1 MKHNFTSQPQPA
13 NRKNSTLQAFLL
25 PVVLIT
31 LFLLFLGPNIFAQ
44 CTLAC
49 NNQINLSIS
58 ETCNAE
64 VTYDMMLEDA
74 NNPGICTPT
83 GSAFFFEVVVMG
95 QNGISVLPT
104 SPFVTDAEVGQ
115 LLNVKIR
122 HLASNNLCWGTVL
135 VEDKLAPILTCPADL
150 TVQCTEAMDVAQ
162 TGTATAQECSNFSLT
177 FSDAEI
183 DLSCG
188 DPIKQINRTFF
199 AIDQYGYSSSCVQ
212 TISIANPDINAVV
225 FPLNFDD
232 VDQPVLACEAVAAN
246 ASLTEPSNSGYPT
259 LNALPIEEGSNPC
272 GINVGYSDN
281 IIDICDGTYKIVRS
295 WTILEWCT
303 STIRNDI
310 QIIKVAD
317 DDGPVLACQTVIN
330 VGTTSSSTCTA
341 SVLLPAATV
350 SDLCSGI
357 AQVQIFTQYGTV
369 TGNGGVISN
378 MPIGTHDVTYQAT
391 DNCGNSSTCAATV
404 TVSDDDSPTVVCDE
418 FTVVTLN
425 ESGIA
430 FVNAQTFDD
439 GSYDNCCLDEFSA
452 RRVNAGCD
460 VSNTFGEQVK
470 FCCTDIGTPVEVEM
484 RVTDCFGNANVCNV
498 IATISENSA
507 PEITCPAPVTLLC
520 TDDYDDLSLTG
531 EPTATDAC
539 GFANPTSATVA
550 NLNNCG
556 SGTVTRTFTVTDN
569 QGSSNTCTQT
579 ITLIDNTPWSVNF
592 PADYTAGACTS
603 PDDLDPEDLPAPFN
617 APTFINDDC
626 EQLAV
631 NVSDEFFQ
639 VAPPACFK
647 IIRTWKVIDWCIYDA
662 ANPNGPGQLSAE
674 QVIIVMD
681 NEAPEV
687 VCPVDFTVATN
698 AVNCL
703 GTVSFPQLTVTDC
716 SEDIQISISSDLG
729 AGFGP
734 FNNVAPGVYS
744 ATYFISDGCG
754 NVTTCA
760 TDVTVEE
767 NSLPTPYCVGGLTI
781 ELSPVDTDG
790 DGQNDNG
797 YVEIWASDFDAGSFD
812 NCGGFVTLSLSPDSA
827 DTNAGY
833 TCADVGVNAV
843 NLYVTD
849 EDGNQDF
856 CQTLLF
862 VESVPNVCGSD
873 DFVIAGAISDEYGN
887 MLSNAEVSVNDG
899 ITAPNMTDDAGT
911 YHFDDM
917 TAGNDFTVSP
927 ELTTLPSNGITTY
940 DLVLI
945 RKHVLTDLM
954 LDSPYKIIGADINN
968 NGAVTT
974 ADIVELRKLI
984 LTTYTDF
991 PSNTSWRFVDAE
1003 YEFANPAN
1011 PFQDGFPEIY
1021 NINNLENDMMTV
1033 DFVAIKVGDMN
1044 GTASTNGLMDNEGD
1058 ERTDDA
1064 LVFQTDDKALE
1075 IGEAYTMPI
1084 FAQSIEAIN
1093 SGQFTFAFDS
1103 EDIDI
1108 QSIEVNSDADFS
1120 DYEFATHA
1128 VNEGIITAAWYRDA
1142 AVQYDAKTPLFY
1154 INLVAK
1160 NATRLSDIATINSD
1174 KTKAI
1179 AYTEAGAGLNIALN
1193 FIAIPEVIAVAT
1205 LQQNSPNPFNNT
1217 TTITFDLPKGET
1229 GTLEIT
1235 DLSGRVIYSQAGFAA
1250 GRNEV
1255 RVNGKIF
1262 ATAGVYFYRLRTGNS
1277 VITRKMVKGL

>member
-1 MKHNFTSQPQPA
+1 MKHNFTSQA
-13 NRKNSTLQAFLL
+13 ETRKTSVLQAFLL
-25 PVVLIT
+25 PIVLIT
-31 LFLLFLGPNIFAQ
+31 LFLLFLGQNIFAQ

-64 VTYDMMLEDA
+64 VTYDMMLQDP
-74 NNPGICTPT
+74 NNPGTCSPT
-83 GSAFFFEVVVMG
+83 GSAFFFEVIIMS
-95 QNGISVLPT
+95 QNGTTVLPT

-115 LLNVKIR
+115 LLNVKVR
-122 HLASNNLCWGTVL
+122 HISSNNLCWGTVL
-135 VEDKLAPILTCPADL
+135 VEDKLAPILSCPVDL
-150 TVQCTEAMDVAQ
+150 TVQCTEAIGTAQ
-162 TGTATAQECSNFSLT
+162 TGTATAQECSNFTLDFYDT
-177 FSDAEI
+177 EL
-183 DLSCG
+183 DLNCG

-199 AIDQYGYSSSCVQ
+199 AIDEYGYSSNCVQ
-212 TISIANPDINAVV
+212 TISVANPDINAVV
-225 FPLNFDD
+225 FPLNFDNI
-232 VDQPVLACEAVAAN
+232 DQPVLACEAVAAN

-259 LNALPIEEGSNPC
+259 LNNLPIEEGSNPC

-303 STIRNDI
+303 STVRNDI

-317 DDGPVLACQTVIN
+317 DDGPALTCQAVIN
-330 VGTTSSSTCTA
+330 VGTTSSNSCTA
-341 SVLLPAATV
+341 SALLPAAQV

-357 AQVQIFTQYGTV
+357 AQVQIFSQYGTV
-369 TGNGGVISN
+369 NSNGGVLPN
-378 MPIGTHDVTYQAT
+378 MPIGTHIVTYQAT

-404 TVSDDDSPTVVCDE
+404 TISDDDSPTVVCDE

-452 RRVNAGCD
+452 RRVNAGCG
-460 VSNTFGEQVK
+460 VGTTFGEQVK

-484 RVTDCFGNANVCNV
+484 RVTDCFGNANVCNI

-507 PEITCPAPVTLLC
+507 PQITCPAAVTLLC
-520 TDDYDDLSLTG
+520 TDDYNDLSLTG
-531 EPTATDAC
+531 EPTATDGC
-539 GFANPTSATVA
+539 GFTNPTSTTVT

-556 SGTVTRTFTVTDN
+556 SGTVTRTFTVSDN
-569 QGSSNTCTQT
+569 QGLTNTCNQT

-603 PDDLDPEDLPAPFN
+603 PEDLDPEDLPAPFN
-617 APTFINDDC
+617 VPTFVNDDC

-631 NVSDEFFQ
+631 NVTDEFFQ
-639 VAPPACFK
+639 IAPPACFK
-647 IIRTWKVIDWCIYDA
+647 IIRTWKVIDWCVYNA
-662 ANPNGPGQLSAE
+662 ANPNGPGQMTAE
-674 QVIIVMD
+674 QIIIVMD
-681 NEAPEV
+681 NDAPEV
-687 VCPVDFTVATN
+687 VCPADFTVSTN
-698 AVNCL
+698 STNCL
-703 GTVSFPQLTVTDC
+703 GTVSWPQPSVTDC
-716 SEDIQISISSDLG
+716 SDNIQVSISSDLG

-734 FNNVAPGVYS
+734 FNNVTPGIYS

-754 NVTTCA
+754 NVTTCT

-767 NSLPTPYCVGGLTI
+767 NGAPTPYCVGGLTI

-790 DGQNDNG
+790 DGQTDNG

-812 NCGGFVTLSLSPDSA
+812 NCGGFVTLSLSPDPT
-827 DTNAGY
+827 DTNQGY
-833 TCADVGVNAV
+833 TCADVGANAV

-849 EDGNQDF
+849 QDGNQDF

-862 VESVPNVCGSD
+862 VESVPNVCGSE
-873 DFVIAGAISDEYGN
+873 DFVIAGAISDENGN

-899 ITAPNMTDDAGT
+899 ITAPNMTDDAGA
-911 YHFDDM
+911 YHFEEM

-927 ELTTLPSNGITTY
+927 ELTDLPSNGVTTY

-945 RKHVLTDLM
+945 RKHILNDVL

-968 NGAVTT
+968 NSNVTT

-984 LTTYTDF
+984 LTTYSDF
-991 PSNTSWRFVDAE
+991 PNNTSWRFVDAD

-1021 NINNLENDMMTV
+1021 NINNLENDIMAV

-1044 GTASTNGLMDNEGD
+1044 GTASTNGLMDNEGE

-1064 LVFQTDDKALE
+1064 LIFQTNDKALE
-1075 IGEAYTMPI
+1075 IGETYEMPI
-1084 FAQSIEAIN
+1084 YAQSAEAIS
-1093 SGQFTFAFDS
+1093 SGQFTFSFNS

-1108 QSIEVNSDADFS
+1108 QSLTVNSEADFS
-1120 DYEFATHA
+1120 DFEFATHT
-1128 VNEGIITAAWYRDA
+1128 VNEGIITAAWYRDN
-1142 AVQYDAKTPLFY
+1142 AVKYDAKMPLFF

-1160 NATRLSDIATINSD
+1160 NATRLSDIARINSD

-1179 AYTEAGAGLNIALN
+1179 AYTEAGAGLNVALN
-1193 FIAIPEVIAVAT
+1193 FIAAPEVIAVAT
-1205 LQQNSPNPFNNT
+1205 LQQNNPNPFSNT

-1229 GTLEIT
+1229 GALEIT
-1235 DLSGRVIYSQAGFAA
+1235 DLSGRIIYSQAGFAA

-1255 RVNGKIF
+1255 RLNAKIF
-1262 ATAGVYFYRLRTGNS
+1262 ATAGVYFYRLRTENG
-1277 VITRKMVKGL
+1277 VITRKMVATK

>member
-1 MKHNFTSQPQPA
+1 MKHNFTSQPQPTS
-13 NRKNSTLQAFLL
+13 RKNSVLQAFLL
-25 PVVLIT
+25 PIVLII
-31 LFLLFLGPNIFAQ
+31 LFLLFLGQNIFAQ

-64 VTYDMMLEDA
+64 VTYDMMLEDP
-74 NNPGICTPT
+74 NNPGICSPT
-83 GSAFFFEVVVMG
+83 GSAFFFEVVVMS
-95 QNGISVLPT
+95 QNGTTVLPT

-115 LLNVKIR
+115 LLNVKVR

-135 VEDKLAPILTCPADL
+135 VEDKLAPILTCPADV
-150 TVQCTEAMDVAQ
+150 TVQCTESLDISA
-162 TGTATAQECSNFSLT
+162 TGNATAQECSDFSLT
-177 FSDAEI
+177 SSDAEI
-183 DLSCG
+183 DLNCG

-199 AIDQYGYSSSCVQ
+199 AIDQYGYSSQCVQ
-212 TISIANPDINAVV
+212 TISIANPDINAVQ
-225 FPLNFDD
+225 FPLNFDNI
-232 VDQPVLACEAVAAN
+232 DQPVMACEAVSAN
-246 ASLTEPSNSGYPT
+246 PNLTEPNNSGYPT
-259 LNALPIEEGSNPC
+259 LNGLPIEEGANPC

-317 DDGPVLACQTVIN
+317 DDGPVLTCQAVIN

-341 SVLLPAATV
+341 SVLLPAANV

-357 AQVQIFTQYGTV
+357 NQVQIFSQYGTV
-369 TGNGGVISN
+369 NGNGGVIGN

-439 GSYDNCCLDEFSA
+439 GSYDNCCLEAFSA
-452 RRVNAGCD
+452 RRVNPGCE
-460 VSNTFGEQVK
+460 VGNSFGEQVK
-470 FCCTDIGTPVEVEM
+470 FCCTDIGTPVAVEM
-484 RVTDCFGNANVCNV
+484 RVTDCFGNENTCN
-498 IATISENSA
+498 ITATVSENSA
-507 PEITCPAPVTLLC
+507 PQITCPSPVTLSC
-520 TDDYDDLSLTG
+520 TDDYNDLSLTG
-531 EPTATDAC
+531 EPTATDGC
-539 GFANPTSATVA
+539 GFTNPTFTTVT

-569 QGSSNTCTQT
+569 QGFSNTCNQT
-579 ITLIDNTPWSVNF
+579 ITLVDNTPWSVNF

-603 PDDLDPEDLPAPFN
+603 PEDLDPEDLPAPFN
-617 APTFINDDC
+617 APTFVNDDC

-647 IIRTWKVIDWCIYDA
+647 IIRTWKVIDWCVYDA
-662 ANPNGPGQLSAE
+662 ANPNGPGQMTAE
-674 QVIIVMD
+674 QVIVVMD
-681 NEAPEV
+681 NDAPEV
-687 VCPVDFTVATN
+687 VCPADFTISTN
-698 AVNCL
+698 TENCL
-703 GTVSFPQLTVTDC
+703 GTVTWPQPNVTDC
-716 SEDIQISISSDLG
+716 SDNIQISITSDLG
-729 AGFGP
+729 VGYGP
-734 FNNVAPGVYS
+734 FNNVAPGTYN
-744 ATYFISDGCG
+744 ATYYISDGCG
-754 NVTTCA
+754 NVTTCS
-760 TDVTVEE
+760 TSVTVDE

-781 ELSPVDTDG
+781 ELAPVDTDG
-790 DGQNDNG
+790 DGETDNG

-812 NCGGFVTLSLSPDSA
+812 NCGGFVTLSLSPDSNE
-827 DTNAGY
+827 TNAGY

-849 EDGNQDF
+849 QDGNQDF

-862 VESVPNVCGSD
+862 VESVPNVCSSE

-899 ITAPNMTDDAGT
+899 VTAPNMTDNAGA
-911 YHFDDM
+911 YYFDEM

-927 ELTTLPSNGITTY
+927 QLTELPLNGVTTY
-940 DLVLI
+940 DLLLI
-945 RKHVLTDLM
+945 RKHILTDLL
-954 LDSPYKIIGADINN
+954 LDSPYKLIGADINN

-984 LTTYTDF
+984 LTTYSDF
-991 PSNTSWRFVDAE
+991 PNNNSWRFVDAD
-1003 YEFANPAN
+1003 YEFVNPAN
-1011 PFQDGFPEIY
+1011 PFQEGFPEIY
-1021 NINNLENDMMTV
+1021 SINNLENDMMAV
-1033 DFVAIKVGDMN
+1033 DFVAIKIGDMN
-1044 GTASTNGLMDNEGD
+1044 GTASTNGFMDNEGD

-1064 LVFQTDDKALE
+1064 LVFQTNDKELAA
-1075 IGEAYTMPI
+1075 GETYEMPVY
-1084 FAQSIEAIN
+1084 AQSAEAIE
-1093 SGQFTFAFDS
+1093 SGQFTFTINS

-1108 QSIEVNSDADFS
+1108 QSIRVNSEADFS
-1120 DYEFATHA
+1120 NFEFATHA
-1128 VNEGIITAAWYRDA
+1128 INEGIITAAWYRDN
-1142 AVQYDAKTPLFY
+1142 AVKYDAKTPLFY
-1154 INLVAK
+1154 ISLVAK
-1160 NATRLSDIATINSD
+1160 NTTRLSDIAAINSD

-1179 AYTEAGAGLNIALN
+1179 AYTTAGEGLNVNLN
-1193 FIAIPEVIAVAT
+1193 FSSTPEVITIAT
-1205 LQQNSPNPFNNT
+1205 LQQNSPNPFSDA

-1229 GTLEIT
+1229 GKLEIT
-1235 DLSGRVIYSQAGFAA
+1235 DLSGRIIYSQAGFAE

-1255 RVNGKIF
+1255 HLNGKIF
-1262 ATAGVYFYRLRTGNS
+1262 ATAGVYFYRLRTESG
-1277 VITRKMVKGL
+1277 VITRKMLAAN